1 MYTKEFQGVIP
12 REIAKVFFQRKERQ
26 GYMHTANRNK
36 EVLLKILLEK
46 YDYHDTDTADFI
58 KHNFNLI
65 KDFTEEEKQELN
77 KLTKEELISI
87 VEECKMVS
95 ISNNTA
101 QNNRK
106 TLINSLYG
114 ALGNIHFRYYDL
126 RNASAITVF
135 GQCAIQWI
143 ERKVNEYLNKLLKT
157 ENLPYV
163 LYCDTDSVV
172 GDTLIDV
179 NGNKITIEDYYNSI
193 PDSNLVRDTPKD
205 YVKTISNDTSLGMD
219 NQLNVVR
226 KPIKYIM
233 KHKVKKRMFKLT
245 VNGSSVTVTED
256 HSIIVMRNNNIISV
270 KPKDIIKGDKIVKLK

>member
-46 YDYHDTDTADFI
+46 YDYHDTDTANFI